1 MATLLQQIGAALGL
15 SDSEP
20 LVSGNTVTAGTTN
33 AAFHLD
39 IHDSTATGEQVLIAA
54 PNGATII
61 AETDQRALIIGGTG
75 DDRLTGGDHADL
87 LVGGGGANVSTGGG
101 GTDTFGHAAGAT
113 DVVTDFSA
121 AADEHIAVQSG
132 LTWTGSSTTTV
143 NAADFGLS
151 GGTTPA
157 TALAFSDG
165 SQILLLHTTETPDSS
180 WFV

>member
-1 MATLLQQIGAALGL
+1 MATLLQRIGTALGL
-15 SDSEP
+15 GDSEP

-39 IHDSTATGEQVLIAA
+39 IHNSTATGEQVLIAS
-54 PNGATII
+54 PDGATIT
-61 AETDQRALIIGGTG
+61 AESDQRALIIGGAG

-87 LVGGGGANVSTGGG
+87 LVGGGGTNVLTGGG

-113 DVVTDFSA
+113 DVVTDFSSA
-121 AADEHIAVQSG
+121 AGEHIAVQSG
-132 LTWTGSSTTTV
+132 LTWTGSSATTV

-151 GGTTPA
+151 GGSTPA
-157 TALAFSDG
+157 TALTFSDG
-165 SQILLLHTTETPDSS
+165 SQMLLLHAAETPDAS